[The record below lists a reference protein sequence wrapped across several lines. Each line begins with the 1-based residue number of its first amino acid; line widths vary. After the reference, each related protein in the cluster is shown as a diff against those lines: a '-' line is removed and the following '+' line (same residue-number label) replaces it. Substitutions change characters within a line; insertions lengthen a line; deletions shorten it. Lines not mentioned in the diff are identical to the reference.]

1 MPIFHLQ
8 REVVEMT
15 VESVIEH
22 GEKIPQEPEKGV
34 IVSHEPVIAV
44 PHLDED
50 ANERYVILEED

>member
-1 MPIFHLQ
+1 
-8 REVVEMT
+8 MT